1 MCSAQSAWSHR
12 PGRLPHSG
20 ILGLTFALNYPRLI
34 AEFYALHRLL
44 VPRHPPCALCS
55 LTHLSTLLNAVGGR
69 VAASG
74 LGSRWIVYA
83 CPALVTLNHFLRY
96 LAFKVRVAAHGR
108 ASGDTHQAAL
118 LTHGDDQIRTGDPLL
133 AKQVLSQLSYIPKE
147 GSLHLRSSS
156 FGRQRRLWHQRRLIR
171 MGLCGIEPQTSRLS
185 AARSNHLS

>member
-1 MCSAQSAWSHR
+1 MFSPECLEIS
-12 PGRLPHSG
+12 PGGLPHSG

-55 LTHLSTLLNAVGGR
+55 LTHLSTLLNADSGR
-69 VAASG
+69 VAAIEFRKG
-74 LGSRWIVYA
+74 LLRVF
-83 CPALVTLNHFLRY
+83 CLVTLNYFLRY
-96 LAFKVRVAAHGR
+96 SILKVHVAARGGASETPTGR
-108 ASGDTHQAAL
+108 RF

-133 AKQVLSQLSYIPKE
+133 AKQVLSQLSYIPK
-147 GSLHLRSSS
+147 GISSLEIVIVWPATSRS
-156 FGRQRRLWHQRRLIR
+156 RHQRRLIR

>member
-1 MCSAQSAWSHR
+1 MFSPECLEIS
-12 PGRLPHSG
+12 PGGLPHSG
-20 ILGLTFALNYPRLI
+20 IPGLTFALNYPRLI

-69 VAASG
+69 VATSG
-74 LGSRWIVYA
+74 LNSRWVCA

-96 LAFKVRVAAHGR
+96 SVIKVHVAAHEREHLSIPGR
-108 ASGDTHQAAL
+108 RRSQTR
-118 LTHGDDQIRTGDPLL
+118 GDDQIRTGDPLL
-133 AKQVLSQLSYIPKE
+133 AKQVLSQLSYIPAVE
-147 GSLHLRSSS
+147 ISSLEIVIVGPALSLNHAADK
-156 FGRQRRLWHQRRLIR
+156 R